1 MTGNKCLLDTSIVIH
16 LFKNA
21 QQASVLLADYQEVYI
36 NSTAIG
42 ELYFGAY
49 SSSNLQKHIS
59 QIQSFLHNC
68 NTIHV
73 TAETAVIYAQLK
85 SELRTNGT
93 PIPENDIWIAAS
105 SVEHSLPLFTSDNH
119 FKFLKLSL
127 ISL

>member
-21 QQASVLLADYQEVYI
+21 QQASVLLADYEEVYI

-42 ELYFGAY
+42 ELYYGAY
-49 SSSNLQKHIS
+49 ASSNLQKHVN

-68 NTIHV
+68 NAVHITDA
-73 TAETAVIYAQLK
+73 TAIIYAQLK
-85 SELRTNGT
+85 LELRKNGT

-105 SVEHSLPLFTSDNH
+105 SVEHSLPLFTNDSH
-119 FKFLKLSL
+119 FKFLNVRL